1 MAFSDTWTE
10 SDPTGSTYANTL
22 ATILTQAVK
31 RALRERLAIDHYFYA
46 SEGSYTDV
54 GYHKQ
59 VTLPVLAANP
69 TEVASAGIL
78 FTKDVTAKGE
88 LHYIDEDGNVIQL
101 TSAGALNQDLS
112 TAVILTGD
120 QTVAGVKTF
129 SSSPIVPTPTTDYQ
143 ASTKKYVDGKFPT
156 SSISG
161 VFGAWVDKSASYA
174 AQQAATDG
182 FVTVWARYDTP
193 AGQTPITIICYT
205 DSNADPTTV
214 RGKGA
219 VTNPGANYDPMY
231 YYNFTM
237 PVKKN
242 DYWKITRSGT
252 PNDWAVY
259 WIPLGS

>member
-1 MAFSDTWTE
+1 MAFSDIWTE

-143 ASTKKYVDGKFPT
+143 ASTKKYVDDQIAAVPAQVG
-156 SSISG
+156 
-161 VFGAWVDKSASYA
+161 FGAWAAKSANTAYLAS
-174 AQQAATDG
+174 TDG
-182 FVTVWARYDTP
+182 IVVAYLHISGGGTL
-193 AGQTPITIICYT
+193 QILT
-205 DSNADPTTV
+205 DAANPPTTA
-214 RGKGA
+214 RAYLHTG
-219 VTNPGANYDPMY
+219 
-231 YYNFTM
+231 
-237 PVKKN
+237 
-242 DYWKITRSGT
+242 SGT
-252 PNDWAVY
+252 TEVGSSLTVPVRKGDYYLISQSGGSGFYAY
-259 WIPLGS
+259 WLPMGS

>member
-143 ASTKKYVDGKFPT
+143 ASTKKYVDDEVA
-156 SSISG
+156 G
-161 VFGAWVDKSASYA
+161 VPAQVGFGAWVAKSADTVY
-174 AQQAATDG
+174 QAATDG
-182 FVTVWARYDTP
+182 FVVAS
-193 AGQTPITIICYT
+193 GQGYGEGDQGLFLYT
-205 DSNADPTTV
+205 DSSNPPTTLRAKDGGSGSGTTSV
-214 RGKGA
+214 KEC
-219 VTNPGANYDPMY
+219 VMS
-231 YYNFTM
+231 

-242 DYWKITRSGT
+242 DYYKIVNNTGAAVT
-252 PNDWAVY
+252 VY